1 VRLICFTLWNSAPSC
16 ISKKNALMKSCLYI
30 LLFLLSANSSFAQN
44 PVADT
49 SRLYIDKCKIRG
61 ASSLIGTTVKTL
73 EVNPGGTPAN
83 QELKSPNDSIHIR
96 GVRGDSTY
104 FYIDGI
110 KVRGSANLPKSA
122 IEEVS
127 IITGGLPVNYGDS
140 YCGCIIRINCPPKNP
155 APTSDKEQKLA
166 TE

>member
-1 VRLICFTLWNSAPSC
+1 
-16 ISKKNALMKSCLYI
+16 MKSCLYI
-30 LLFLLSANSSFAQN
+30 LLFLLSANSSFAQA

-83 QELKSPNDSIHIR
+83 QEIKSFNDSIHIR
-96 GVRGDSTY
+96 GGRGDSTY
-104 FYIDGI
+104 YYIDGI
-110 KVRGSANLPKSA
+110 KVHGSANLPKSA
-122 IEEVS
+122 IEEVEV
-127 IITGGLPVNYGDS
+127 IIGGTGDFGDDTGG
-140 YCGCIIRINCPPKNP
+140 IIRPNP
-155 APTSDKEQKLA
+155 APIRGPKTSDKEQKLA